1 MKRLILFLG
10 LFLAMPLAACTPEDS
25 GSLGPAPTGVPITP
39 GPSATPPASALPSDP
54 TKTITVQVWFSRG
67 GKVFPT
73 KRTAPYTLETSHLA
87 LTQMMIGP
95 SAAEAAVGVDNAMP
109 VGLSFDIKG
118 ISNGVATVSFPSRF
132 YADGAALV
140 RLRQA
145 QVVYTLTQYT
155 SVSRVDFQNGS
166 APLGR
171 ADLADLVPAIV
182 VLGPVIGQSVTSP
195 FTVTGTANT
204 REATVNARLL
214 DAAGREIATKFT
226 TATCGNGC
234 RGTYSMSLS
243 YQGCVE
249 QNGTLEVY
257 QISGE
262 DGSRRDVVAIP
273 LVLAAC

>member
-1 MKRLILFLG
+1 MKRLTLLFILV
-10 LFLAMPLAACTPEDS
+10 LAGCAPEES
-25 GSLGPAPTGVPITP
+25 GSLGPAPTGVPVTP
-39 GPSATPPASALPSDP
+39 GPSSAPSASATPSTPA
-54 TKTITVQVWFSRG
+54 KTITIQVWFTRG
-67 GKVFPT
+67 GKVFAT
-73 KRTAPYTLETSHLA
+73 KRTAPYTLETSRLA
-87 LTQMMIGP
+87 LTELVTGP
-95 SAAEAAVGVDNAMP
+95 SAAEAAVGVASALP
-109 VGLSFDIKG
+109 IGITFDLKG
-118 ISNGVATVSFPSRF
+118 ISNGVAAVSFPARF
-132 YADGAALV
+132 YADGEAAV

-145 QVVYTLTQYT
+145 QIVYTLTQYP
-155 SVSRVDFQNGS
+155 SVARVDFQNGT

-182 VLGPVIGQSVTSP
+182 VLSPVIGQRVTSP
-195 FTVTGTANT
+195 VTVTGTANT

-214 DAAGREIATKFT
+214 DAAGHEIATKFT

-249 QNGTLEVY
+249 QTGTLEVY

-262 DGSRRDVVAIP
+262 DGSHRDVVSIP